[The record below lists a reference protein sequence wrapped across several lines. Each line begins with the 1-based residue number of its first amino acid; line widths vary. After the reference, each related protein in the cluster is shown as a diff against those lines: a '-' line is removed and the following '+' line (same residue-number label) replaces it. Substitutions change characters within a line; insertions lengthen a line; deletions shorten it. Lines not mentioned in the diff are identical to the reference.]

1 MAPITLLENLRA
13 VFYAPFYVAV
23 DRGYFADA
31 GVDVRFVESTDPGD
45 TLPRLVSGEVD
56 VCWGGPLRVLRA
68 HDQNPDCALICF
80 GEVVGRD
87 PFFLVGSGFD
97 SAFSL
102 ADLVGQR
109 LGVVSEVPT
118 PWICLRQDLAD
129 AGVDQADIQVVT
141 GQSMAQNEA
150 ALAAGNLD
158 VFQAFQPFAERAAR
172 AAGAEVI
179 YAAAERGPT
188 AYTCFYTTKEIMARR
203 RDDFR
208 ALAAACK
215 RAVAT
220 VYEEGGAGVASTLQ
234 RFFPTESAPLLIEAV
249 NRYVAHRLYNPTG
262 VVSQQGFERLRL
274 AMISADFI
282 QHGATFASCVDN
294 SLVAC

>member
-45 TLPRLVSGEVD
+45 TLPRLISGEVD

-68 HDQNPDCALICF
+68 YDQNPDCGLICF

-87 PFFLVGSGFD
+87 PFFLVGRGFG

-102 ADLVGQR
+102 ADLVGKR

-129 AGVDQADIQVVT
+129 AGVDQADIQIVT
-141 GQSMAQNEA
+141 GQSMAQNES
-150 ALAAGNLD
+150 ALAANDLD
-158 VFQAFQPFAERAAR
+158 AFQVFQPFAERAAR
-172 AAGAEVI
+172 AVGAEVI

-188 AYTCFYTTKEIMARR
+188 AYTSFYTTNEIMARR

-208 ALAAACK
+208 AMVSACK

-220 VYEEGGAGVASTLQ
+220 VYAEGGAGVAPTLQ
-234 RFFPTESAPLLIEAV
+234 RFFPAESARLLTDAA
-249 NRYVAHRLYNPTG
+249 NRYMAHRLYNPTG
-262 VVSQQGFERLRL
+262 VMSEQGFERLKFS
-274 AMISADFI
+274 MISAGFI
-282 QHGATFASCVDN
+282 EHGAAFTNCVDN
-294 SLVAC
+294 SLVVG

>member
-13 VFYAPFYVAV
+13 VFYAPFYVAI

-31 GVDVRFVESTDPGD
+31 GVDVHFVESTDPGD

-68 HDQNPDCALICF
+68 HDQNPDCSLICF

-87 PFFLVGSGFD
+87 PFFLVGSNFD
-97 SAFSL
+97 LAFSL
-102 ADLVGQR
+102 AHLVGKR

-129 AGVDQADIQVVT
+129 AGVDRADIQVVT

-158 VFQAFQPFAERAAR
+158 VFQAFQPFAERAVK

-188 AYTCFYTTKEIMARR
+188 AYTSFYTTKEVMMRR

-215 RAVAT
+215 RAVAA
-220 VYEEGGAGVASTLQ
+220 VYEEGGAGVASSLQ
-234 RFFPTESAPLLIEAV
+234 RFFPAESNRLLSEAV

-262 VVSQQGFERLRL
+262 AMSQPGFERLRL
-274 AMISADFI
+274 SMLSADFI
-282 QHGATFASCVDN
+282 QHGAAFGNCVDN
-294 SLVAC
+294 SLVVS

>member
-1 MAPITLLENLRA
+1 MS
-13 VFYAPFYVAV
+13 
-23 DRGYFADA
+23 A
-31 GVDVRFVESTDPGD
+31 GVDRCVFCEPMI
-45 TLPRLVSGEVD
+45 
-56 VCWGGPLRVLRA
+56 
-68 HDQNPDCALICF
+68 QNPDCGLICF

-87 PFFLVGSGFD
+87 PFFLLGRGFD

-102 ADLVGQR
+102 ADLVGKR

-188 AYTCFYTTKEIMARR
+188 AYTSFYTTNEVMMGR
-203 RDDFR
+203 RDEFR

-215 RAVAT
+215 RAVTT

-234 RFFPTESAPLLIEAV
+234 RFFPTESAPLLTEAV
-249 NRYVAHRLYNPTG
+249 NRYAAHRLYNPTG
-262 VVSQQGFERLRL
+262 ALSEQGFERLRFS
-274 AMISADFI
+274 MISAGFI
-282 QHGATFASCVDN
+282 QHSAAFVNCVDN
-294 SLVAC
+294 SLVGC

>member
-13 VFYAPFYVAV
+13 VFYAPFYVAI

-31 GVDVRFVESTDPGD
+31 GVDIRFVESTDPKD

-68 HDQNPDCALICF
+68 HDQNPDCNLVCF

-87 PFFLVGSGFD
+87 PFFLVGRCFD

-102 ADLVGQR
+102 ADLVGKR

-129 AGVDQADIQVVT
+129 ADVDQADIQIVA
-141 GQSMAQNEA
+141 GKSMAQNEA
-150 ALAAGNLD
+150 ALVAGHLNA
-158 VFQAFQPFAERAAR
+158 FQAFQPFAERAAR
-172 AAGAEVI
+172 AAGAEVV

-188 AYTCFYTTKEIMARR
+188 AYTSFYTTKEIAACR
-203 RDDFR
+203 RDEFR
-208 ALAAACK
+208 AMAAACK
-215 RAVAT
+215 RAVAA
-220 VYEEGGAGVASTLQ
+220 VYAEGGAGVAFTLQ
-234 RFFPTESAPLLIEAV
+234 RFFPSEPVALLIEAV
-249 NRYVAHRLYNPTG
+249 NRYITHRLYNPTG
-262 VVSQQGFERLRL
+262 VLSEEGFERLRL
-274 AMISADFI
+274 SMITAGI
-282 QHGATFASCVDN
+282 IRRGAAFATCVDN
-294 SLVAC
+294 SLVAH